1 VQIVSLILALMG
13 IVGGAVF
20 WWYRMKATNDAAN
33 EVFDAVGRVRGNMRR
48 GKIRKKAAMAPIS
61 AIDDPV
67 VAAAT
72 IMVSIITED
81 TVLSPLVEQP
91 IRAQL
96 ANIAA
101 PAKLDET
108 MLYAQWATNQVADVQ
123 SVIDIAGAYL
133 SKELS
138 ENEKQELVEMII
150 AAAPVDKRSDL
161 FPQRIKRLQQKLGLK
176 LN

>member
-1 VQIVSLILALMG
+1 MLDLIIALVG
-13 IVGGAVF
+13 IIGAAAF
-20 WWYRMKATNDAAN
+20 WWYRVKFASDAAN
-33 EVFDAVGRVRGNMRR
+33 EAIDAVGRVRGNIRR

-72 IMVSIITED
+72 LMVSIITED
-81 TVLSPLVEQP
+81 NVLSPLVEEP
-91 IRAQL
+91 IRKEL

-101 PAKLDET
+101 PAALDEA
-108 MLYAQWATNQVADVQ
+108 MIYANWATNQVADVQ
-123 SVIDIAGAYL
+123 NVIDVTGAFL
-133 SKELS
+133 AKQL
-138 ENEKQELVEMII
+138 NDDEKQDLVAMTI
-150 AAAPVDKRSDL
+150 AAAPANKRSEQ

>member
-1 VQIVSLILALMG
+1 MSLIVALMG
-13 IVGGAVF
+13 IIGGAVF
-20 WWYRMKATNDAAN
+20 WWYRMKATSDAAN

-67 VAAAT
+67 IAAAT

-96 ANIAA
+96 ATIAT

-108 MLYAQWATNQVADVQ
+108 MLYAAWATNQVADVQ
-123 SVIDIAGAYL
+123 SVIDIAGTYL
-133 SKELS
+133 SKQLS
-138 ENEKQELVEMII
+138 DDEKHEIIKMIM
-150 AAAPVDKRSDL
+150 AAAPIEKRSEL

>member
-1 VQIVSLILALMG
+1 MLDLIIALVG
-13 IVGGAVF
+13 IIGGAAF
-20 WWYRMKATNDAAN
+20 WWYRVKATSDVAN
-33 EVFDAVGRVRGNMRR
+33 EAFDAVGRVRGNMRR

-81 TVLSPLVEQP
+81 SILSPLVEQP
-91 IRAQL
+91 IRTQL
-96 ANIAA
+96 ANIAT

-108 MLYAQWATNQVADVQ
+108 MLYAAWATNQVADVQ
-123 SVIDIAGAYL
+123 NVIDVAGAYL
-133 SKELS
+133 SKQLSDDEKHELI
-138 ENEKQELVEMII
+138 EMIV
-150 AAAPVDKRSDL
+150 AAAPIDKRSDL

>member
-1 VQIVSLILALMG
+1 MLNLIVVLVG
-13 IVGGAVF
+13 IIGGAAF
-20 WWYRMKATNDAAN
+20 WWYRLKYTSEAAN
-33 EVFDAVGRVRGNMRR
+33 EALNAIGRVRGNMRR

-81 TVLSPLVEQP
+81 NVLSPLVEQP

-96 ANIAA
+96 AAIAT
-101 PAKLDET
+101 PAALDEA
-108 MLYAQWATNQVADVQ
+108 MIYAAWATNQVAEAQ
-123 SVIDIAGAYL
+123 QIIDIAGTFL
-133 SKELS
+133 SKQL
-138 ENEKQELVEMII
+138 NDDEKQELIAMIN
-150 AAAPVDKRSDL
+150 AAAPTEKRAETY
-161 FPQRIKRLQQKLGLK
+161 PQNMKRLRQKLGLK

>member
-1 VQIVSLILALMG
+1 MSLIIALMG
-13 IVGGAVF
+13 IVGGAAF
-20 WWYRMKATNDAAN
+20 WWYRMKVTSDAAN

-91 IRAQL
+91 MRAQL
-96 ANIAA
+96 ASIAT

-108 MLYAQWATNQVADVQ
+108 MIYATWATNQVADVQ
-123 SVIDIAGAYL
+123 NVIDLAGVYL
-133 SKELS
+133 SKQLSHDEKHELI
-138 ENEKQELVEMII
+138 EMIL
-150 AAAPVDKRSDL
+150 AAAPIDKRSEL

>member
-1 VQIVSLILALMG
+1 MSLILALMG

-20 WWYRMKATNDAAN
+20 WWYRMKATSDAAN

-67 VAAAT
+67 TAAAT

-96 ANIAA
+96 ANMVT

-108 MLYAQWATNQVADVQ
+108 MIYATWATNQVADVQ
-123 SVIDIAGAYL
+123 NVIDVAGTYL
-133 SKELS
+133 SKQLS
-138 ENEKQELVEMII
+138 EDEKQELIDMILTD
-150 AAAPVDKRSDL
+150 APLDKRSEL

>member
-1 VQIVSLILALMG
+1 MHIIIALMG
-13 IVGGAVF
+13 IIGGAAF
-20 WWYRMKATNDAAN
+20 WWYRMKATSDAAN

-61 AIDDPV
+61 AIDDPI

-81 TVLSPLVEQP
+81 TVLSPLVEEP
-91 IRAQL
+91 IRTQL
-96 ANIAA
+96 ASIAA

-108 MLYAQWATNQVADVQ
+108 MLYATWATNQVADVQ
-123 SVIDIAGAYL
+123 SVVDIAGTYL
-133 SKELS
+133 SKQLS
-138 ENEKQELVEMII
+138 ENEKHELVDMIM
-150 AAAPVDKRSDL
+150 AAAPEEKRSEL